1 MALKFFPETE
11 WKKYRNWKIQVTAE
25 IAGVDLD
32 VTDSASA
39 ELKKYSPSGKSVL
52 VTPHGTIFENTA
64 ILRYL
69 ARVHPDSGLYGSSVY
84 QAALVDQWVDFGSLE
99 LEPVRHIWLLP
110 TKGHIKFDGKAYSEA
125 KKELTDALTVLND
138 HLLHHTFLVGHQIT
152 IADIAIAA
160 ALVEPYTDLFEPS
173 IRKGFQNV
181 TRWFNTVV
189 NQKAF
194 QNVVPKVELAKQEK
208 RAPKGGGEQK
218 GQQQGGQGGQGGQ
231 QQGGQQQKGGQQQ
244 QKGGQPQG
252 GQQQKGGQQG
262 GQQKPKQE
270 QKKDEAPDDSGEEP
284 KPKTKNPLDTLP
296 ASSMNLDSLKKLLF
310 SQRPWNA
317 DFFKEFWPQFD
328 AQGYSIFFQNY
339 NYNSENRVYFMT
351 CNLMGGFLQRCDE
364 IRKYALGVLLLAGN
378 NEDAPP
384 FEVSGV
390 WVFRGQDVPQ
400 GMKDNPDSEYY
411 TFTKLNPSSKDD
423 QAKVESWFFA
433 DQVQSTSG
441 KLKVLER
448 RFFK

>member
-11 WKKYRNWKIQVTAE
+11 WKKYRNWKIQVAAE

-32 VTDSASA
+32 VADPASA

-52 VTPHGTIFENTA
+52 VTPHGPVFENTA

-69 ARVHPDSGLYGSSVY
+69 ARVHPDAGLYGSSVY

-125 KKELTDALTVLND
+125 KKELTDALTILNE
-138 HLLHHTFLVGHQIT
+138 HLLHHTFLVGHQVT

-173 IRKGFQNV
+173 IRNGFTNV

-208 RAPKGGGEQK
+208 RAGKGGDQKQDQQK
-218 GQQQGGQGGQGGQ
+218 GQQQQ
-231 QQGGQQQKGGQQQ
+231 QQQ
-244 QKGGQPQG
+244 QKGQQ
-252 GQQQKGGQQG
+252 QQQKGQQQ
-262 GQQKPKQE
+262 QQKPKQE
-270 QKKDEAPDDSGEEP
+270 KPAEKKDEPLPDDLGEEP
-284 KPKTKNPLDTLP
+284 KPKGKNPLDLLP
-296 ASSMNLDSLKKLLF
+296 ASSMNLDALKKVLF
-310 SQRPWNA
+310 SQRPWNP
-317 DFFKEFWPQFD
+317 DFFKEFWPNFD
-328 AQGYSIFFQNY
+328 AQGYSIWFQNY

-364 IRKYALGVLLLAGN
+364 IRKYALGVVLLAGN

-390 WVFRGQDVPQ
+390 WVFRGNEIPQ

-411 TFTKLNPSSKDD
+411 TFTKLDHNKKEDR
-423 QAKVESWFFA
+423 AKVESWFFA
-433 DQVQSTSG
+433 DSVQSQSG
-441 KLKVLER
+441 KLNVLER